1 MFRDIEIFRR
11 KLAEGRRCIGPSIS
25 FSDPTVTE
33 SLADAADFVWIDL
46 EHTAI
51 DLQTLQGHLIAAR
64 AGNVPAL
71 VRIPRSDVTWIK
83 RVLDMGAEGIICP
96 QVDSAVEAERFI
108 GDCHYPPNGTRGY
121 GPRRP
126 SNYGRFVDKED
137 RDRIEKKLFVV
148 VQIER
153 CNAVEDLKEIVALPG
168 LSSIVIG
175 PYDLSGSYGKLGQL
189 NDPNFKTLLK
199 RIIEQAREAG
209 IPVGMA
215 MGQDVTFA
223 REAFDLGVSWV
234 QFGADFTYL
243 HSYAEQLFRQIR
255 DG

>member
-1 MFRDIEIFRR
+1 MFRDIETFRR

-33 SLADAADFVWIDL
+33 SLADSADFVWIDL

-64 AGNVPAL
+64 AGSIPAL
-71 VRIPRSDVTWIK
+71 VRIPRSDVTWVK

-96 QVDSAVEAERFI
+96 QVDTAVEAEQFVAA
-108 GDCHYPPNGTRGY
+108 CHYPPNGTRGY

-126 SNYGRFVDKED
+126 SNYGRLVDKQN
-137 RDRIEKKLFVV
+137 RDRIEEQLFVV

-153 CNAVEDLKEIVALPG
+153 RNAVEELKEVITIPG

-175 PYDLSGSYGKLGQL
+175 PYDLSGSYGKLGQFK
-189 NDPNFKTLLK
+189 DPDIKAVLK
-199 RIIEQAREAG
+199 RVVEQTREVG
-209 IPVGMA
+209 VPVGMA
-215 MGQDVTFA
+215 MGEDVDFA
-223 REAFDLGVSWV
+223 REAFDLGVSWI

-243 HSYAEQLFRQIR
+243 HSHADQMYRKIR
-255 DG
+255 G